1 MLKLSEVST
10 QNLLVLSLNLLL
22 QGNASFTVT
31 LEYKD
36 KRPEVFT
43 LHYIRSE
50 TLLTAKVGL
59 SIGNFFSSAL
69 TLVYASMN

>member
-1 MLKLSEVST
+1 MLKLSEMST

-59 SIGNFFSSAL
+59 SIGNFFPTL
-69 TLVYASMN
+69 TSDLFSI